1 MNVDYREYSR
11 VLEEEGKKY
20 GWGCILVT
28 PEQFKQFLKLTSPR
42 VHLDV
47 GCHKGL
53 LRGFVEKHSDAE
65 YIGLDVWHYNAKI
78 SVLASGDLLP
88 FRPNSIDT
96 ISFIESLEHIPDYPS
111 ALRMAYRVARK
122 GVFIQSVICYDK
134 CALLDRTH
142 YHVLHPETLERLLK
156 LIGFREVKH
165 GLKKATFWLYALK

>member
-1 MNVDYREYSR
+1 MDYREYSR
-11 VLEEEGKKY
+11 ILEVESKKY

-28 PEQFKQFLKLTSPR
+28 PEAFKEFLELTNPSI
-42 VHLDV
+42 HLDV

-78 SVLASGDLLP
+78 GVLASGDLLP
-88 FRPNSIDT
+88 FRRDSVDT
-96 ISFIESLEHIPDYPS
+96 ISFIESLEHIPDYPQ
-111 ALRMAYRVARK
+111 ALYQSFKVAR
-122 GVFIQSVICYDK
+122 GGIFIQSVICYDK

-142 YHVLHPETLERLLK
+142 YHVLHPVTLERLLK
-156 LIGFREVKH
+156 VIGFKRVKH